1 MELETLELVSLFTVS
16 SLSELMKSTT
26 RRQSLL
32 SLAVT
37 LTAASLTGLGSWILG
52 SSFAVAQSRTLVMG
66 TSPDYPPYEF
76 YDTSSGQ
83 EEIVGFDIDLANRIA
98 ETLDFELQ
106 VVGMDFS
113 GLIPALQAGRVD
125 FVMAGMTPTEERL
138 QNADFSDIYFEAQN
152 TIVAPQGSGLTDT
165 STLAG
170 KRVGVQLGSI
180 QEGAAQELAEADP
193 SIEVVALNKIGEMIQ
208 EIKSGR
214 IDAAIIEDTVAAGFT
229 ASNPDLEFSVI
240 PSDGPSGSA
249 VAFPKGSDLVEDFN
263 RVLAEL
269 AANGEIE
276 ALVVKWFGEDS
287 PALEAE

>member
-1 MELETLELVSLFTVS
+1 MELETLQQVSLFTVS
-16 SLSELMKSTT
+16 SLSLVMKSTT

-37 LTAASLTGLGSWILG
+37 LTAASLTALGSP
-52 SSFAVAQSRTLVMG
+52 FAAAQTRTLTMG

-76 YDTSSGQ
+76 YDISSGR

-98 ETLDFELQ
+98 DALGFELR
-106 VVGMDFS
+106 VMGMDFS

-152 TIVAPQGSGLTDT
+152 TIVSRQGSGLTDAAA
-165 STLAG
+165 LAG

-180 QEGAAQELAEADP
+180 QEGDAKSLAEEDP
-193 SIEVVALNKIGEMIQ
+193 SIEVVSLNKIGEIIQ

-214 IDAAIIEDTVAAGFT
+214 IDAAIIEDTVATGFV

-249 VAFPKGSDLVEDFN
+249 VAFPKGSELVEDFN
-263 RVLAEL
+263 QVLAEL
-269 AANGEIE
+269 ADSGEIDE
-276 ALVVKWFGEDS
+276 LVLKWFGEDS